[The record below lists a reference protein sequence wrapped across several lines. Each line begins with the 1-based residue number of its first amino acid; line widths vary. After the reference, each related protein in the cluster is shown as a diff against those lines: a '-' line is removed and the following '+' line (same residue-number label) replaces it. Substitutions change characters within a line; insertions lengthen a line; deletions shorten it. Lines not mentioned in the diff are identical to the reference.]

1 MQNIMKTHFLLLAF
15 ILMLVGCNNENELL
29 PDASPLQ
36 LRVGLQKRVVQ
47 DNEFA
52 LDLLRKTIDEVNDTN
67 VFISPLS
74 VSIALGMTLNGANG
88 DTRSQMET
96 ALKMSG
102 LSVDDINEYYKVMQT
117 DLPTIDPKTKLSLAN
132 SIWYKTGF
140 EAKKTFLEINKNY
153 FNAEV
158 RELDFGQK
166 WAVDTINN
174 WCARKTNNLIKNVL
188 DYIPGD
194 AVMYLINAVY
204 FKGIWKTQFDKDKTF
219 KTDFTNEAGV
229 KIKVNM
235 MQLKDT
241 FAYSEDD
248 FAQYLDLP
256 YGNNAFSM
264 TVLLPKNGKTTNDL
278 LNYMT
283 GEKWTTMISGMT
295 KQEVDVYLPRFTTKN
310 KFLLNEPLKKM
321 GMTNAFTSYAD
332 FTNIA
337 DDKLKISRVIH
348 DTYIDVNEEGT
359 EAAAV
364 TVVEIVKNSMPMN
377 PVVHVNKPF
386 IFVIREKS
394 TGIILFIGKMGNL
407 LLY

>member
-1 MQNIMKTHFLLLAF
+1 MKTHFLLLAF
-15 ILMLVGCNNENELL
+15 ILMLAGCKNENEPL
-29 PDASPLQ
+29 PDATPLQ

-52 LDLLRKTIDEVNDTN
+52 LDLLRKTIAEVKDTN

-88 DTRSQMET
+88 DTRNQMET

-117 DLPTIDPKTKLSLAN
+117 DLPAIDPKTKLSLAN
-132 SIWYKTGF
+132 SIWYKTGY
-140 EAKKTFLEINKNY
+140 EVKKSFLEINKNY

-158 RELDFGQK
+158 QDLDFGQK

-174 WCARKTNNLIKNVL
+174 WCTRKTNNLIKNVL

-229 KIKVNM
+229 KVKVNM

-264 TVLLPKNGKTTNDL
+264 TVLLPKTGKTTDDV

-295 KQEVDVYLPRFTTKN
+295 KQEVDAYLPRFTTKN

-321 GMTNAFTSYAD
+321 GMTDAFTSDAD

-337 DDKLKISRVIH
+337 DDELMISRVIH

-377 PVVHVNKPF
+377 PVVQVNKPF
-386 IFVIREKS
+386 LFVIREKS

-407 LLY
+407 SLY